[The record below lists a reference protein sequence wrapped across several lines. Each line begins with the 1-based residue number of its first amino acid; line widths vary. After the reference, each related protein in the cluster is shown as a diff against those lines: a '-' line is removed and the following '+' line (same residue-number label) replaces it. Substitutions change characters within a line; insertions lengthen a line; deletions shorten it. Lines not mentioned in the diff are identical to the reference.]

1 MLRVKK
7 VWICLYT
14 CCVVRAIHLD
24 LVPDQ
29 TTPAFLRSFRHFVAR
44 RGVPRQVV
52 SDNGK
57 TFKAAAKALR
67 DVKWVFNVPKAP
79 WWGGVYERLV
89 RCVKRCLR
97 KMVGQAKLSA
107 DELLTV
113 LLEVEMVLN
122 SRPLT
127 VVSAEDVE
135 EPLTPS
141 HLIVGR
147 RIMSDVEMCPEDD
160 EPPLS
165 TSDDLTRRARHLQF
179 TIDQFW
185 QRWRKEYLV
194 SLHEMHGHYKKVSHA
209 PRVAVGDVVVIH
221 SDKQARGQWKLGRVE
236 ELLTGPD
243 GQHRAAVVRVAGQKR
258 TAKHLR
264 RPVQKLYPV
273 EMSVSTVTTQ
283 PPVDP
288 APLLKDDVEPNP
300 EPTPPVQVRR
310 SKRVAARTAA
320 DRLLAQA
327 IASDSS
333 DEEC

>member
-1 MLRVKK
+1 MKK

-29 TTPAFLRSFRHFVAR
+29 TTPAFLRSFRRYVAR

-67 DVKWVFNVPKAP
+67 DVKWVFNIPKAP
-79 WWGGVYERLV
+79 WWGGVFERLV
-89 RCVKRCLR
+89 RCIKRCLR

-141 HLIVGR
+141 HLIVGQ
-147 RIMSDVEMCPEDD
+147 RIMSDVEMWCVRMMTNLHSLPVMTLLD
-160 EPPLS
+160 EQG
-165 TSDDLTRRARHLQF
+165 TSSSLLTSFGRDGEKNIWWVSVRCTVITRR
-179 TIDQFW
+179 
-185 QRWRKEYLV
+185 
-194 SLHEMHGHYKKVSHA
+194 S
-209 PRVAVGDVVVIH
+209 
-221 SDKQARGQWKLGRVE
+221 
-236 ELLTGPD
+236 
-243 GQHRAAVVRVAGQKR
+243 
-258 TAKHLR
+258 
-264 RPVQKLYPV
+264 
-273 EMSVSTVTTQ
+273 
-283 PPVDP
+283 
-288 APLLKDDVEPNP
+288 
-300 EPTPPVQVRR
+300 PTPPELQWEMLWSYTVTSKQEGNGSWAEWR
-310 SKRVAARTAA
+310 SCWLVLTVSTGQQ
-320 DRLLAQA
+320 LY
-327 IASDSS
+327 
-333 DEEC
+333 E